1 VINRTALAYPHIH
14 FRLVHNDRTV
24 AEYAAV
30 TERRNRLDQ
39 VLGNDIAGELIPFA
53 YRQNGVGVDGYLSSA
68 PTSFPNARHLVT
80 FVNRRYVRDKI
91 LTHAI
96 LQGYETLLMKGQYPA
111 VVLSIEIPYG
121 DVDVNVHPAKYEVR
135 FRRQADIHEAVAH
148 AVRQALGRQAKEPA
162 RSFPALAEPF
172 SRIMEPPMGYD
183 SEAFGSAE
191 GANAPLYR
199 DAFRLPTPAQFRAEG
214 FFSSLNVLGQ
224 IAGCY
229 LVCASSR
236 GLALIDQHAAHE
248 RVVFEKLRRQMSA
261 AQVEKQTLLIP
272 QVLEL
277 SPGEMMLIEKQLA
290 ALEKSG
296 FTLELFGPSAYAIT
310 AAPGLLPEGDY
321 RGVVRQMLAE
331 LAEIGSSEKLGQHLE
346 ERLATIAC
354 HSVIRANRQLEMHEM
369 RALLQDLDKSA
380 FATQCPH
387 GRPVLLEFSR
397 DELERMFKR
406 IV

>member
-1 VINRTALAYPHIH
+1 
-14 FRLVHNDRTV
+14 
-24 AEYAAV
+24 
-30 TERRNRLDQ
+30 
-39 VLGNDIAGELIPFA
+39 VLGNEIAGDLIPFA
-53 YRQNGVGVDGYLSSA
+53 YRQNGLGIDGFLSSA
-68 PTSFPNARHLVT
+68 PRSFPNARHLVT
-80 FVNRRYVRDKI
+80 FVNHRYVRDKI
-91 LTHAI
+91 VTHAI

-111 VVLSIEIPYG
+111 AVLSIEVAFH

-135 FRRQADIHEAVAH
+135 FRRQNDIHEGVAR
-148 AVRQALGRQAKEPA
+148 AVRQALGRQAKDPSPIYYPA
-162 RSFPALAEPF
+162 IPESFPGVLESPLRYADAGFGPAQTSHTPF
-172 SRIMEPPMGYD
+172 
-183 SEAFGSAE
+183 
-191 GANAPLYR
+191 LT
-199 DAFRLPTPAQFRAEG
+199 DAFPLSASVAPRSDS

-224 IAGCY
+224 IVGCY
-229 LVCASSR
+229 LVCSSSR

-248 RVVFEKLRRQMSA
+248 RVAFERMRRQMSA

-272 QVLEL
+272 QLLEL
-277 SPGEMMLIEKQLA
+277 SAGEMMLIEKQLA
-290 ALEKSG
+290 VLEKSG
-296 FTLELFGPSAYAIT
+296 FILEIFGPNTYAIT
-310 AAPGLLPEGDY
+310 AVPALLPEGDY
-321 RGVVRQMLAE
+321 RSVVRQMLAE

-369 RALLQDLDKSA
+369 RALLQDLDETA